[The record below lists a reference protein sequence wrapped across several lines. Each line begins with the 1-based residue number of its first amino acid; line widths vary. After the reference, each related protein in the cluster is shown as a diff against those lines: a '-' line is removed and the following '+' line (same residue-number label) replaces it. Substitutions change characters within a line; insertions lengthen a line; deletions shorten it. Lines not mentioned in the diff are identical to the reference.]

1 VQLTVAKGAAK
12 KGVEGSLKAKNKIVE
27 ETWPRVLCVIGQPT
41 GK

>member
-12 KGVEGSLKAKNKIVE
+12 KGVEGSLKAKKIVE